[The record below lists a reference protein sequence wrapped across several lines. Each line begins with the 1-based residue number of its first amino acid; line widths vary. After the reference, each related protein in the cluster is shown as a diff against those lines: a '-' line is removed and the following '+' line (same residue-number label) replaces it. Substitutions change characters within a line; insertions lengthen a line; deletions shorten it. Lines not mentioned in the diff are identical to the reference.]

1 MSSRSSIERL
11 PRVVRDA
18 VNTLIDNGATV
29 DEMVAYIREQGATC
43 SRSAVGRYAR
53 RQRELIDRRQQFE
66 QDLED
71 WLRMLGVGT
80 GDSTALVALEAL
92 RTLALS
98 SVTRLGEAEQ
108 PPETEE
114 VARLALALRRI
125 EGADRIRDE
134 RERKTAGAAGPDP
147 RRRGGLSPETVS
159 LLHEAVAGRDPGL
172 PPDPDRAEVVDRLRR
187 KINAELFGRE
197 RRHTLADIEDGRPP
211 R

>member
-1 MSSRSSIERL
+1 MSARSSIERL

-43 SRSAVGRYAR
+43 SRSAVGRYAQ

-92 RTLALS
+92 RTLALA
-98 SVTRLGEAEQ
+98 SVTRLGERKEE
-108 PPETEE
+108 PETEE
-114 VARLALALRRI
+114 VARLALAMRRI

-134 RERKTAGAAGPDP
+134 RERKAGGAAGPDP
-147 RRRGGLSPETVS
+147 RRRGLSPEAVS
-159 LLHEAVAGRDPGL
+159 LLREAVGCRDPGL
-172 PPDPDRAEVVDRLRR
+172 PPDPDRAEVVDHLRR
-187 KINAELFGRE
+187 KINAELFRRE
-197 RRHTLADIEDGRPP
+197 PRHAAADSEDGRPP